1 MFQEFV
7 LRQML
12 MAQLKKLNL
21 PKDKQ
26 DKIVNAI
33 VKNPEFFKKMTEEMQ
48 SEMKNGLSQMQVA
61 QKLAG
66 KYQDEVK
73 KILGE

>member
-1 MFQEFV
+1 
-7 LRQML
+7 

-33 VKNPEFFKKMTEEMQ
+33 VKNPEFFKKLAEDMQ
-48 SEMKNGLSQMQVA
+48 SEMKGGLNQMQVA

-66 KYQDEVK
+66 KYQEEIK
-73 KILGE
+73 KILE

>member
-1 MFQEFV
+1 MFQDFV

-26 DKIVNAI
+26 DKIINAI

-48 SEMKNGLSQMQVA
+48 SEMKNGLNQMQVA

-66 KYQDEVK
+66 KYQEEVK
-73 KILGE
+73 KILEE

>member
-1 MFQEFV
+1 
-7 LRQML
+7 ML

-26 DKIVNAI
+26 DKIINAI
-33 VKNPEFFKKMTEEMQ
+33 VKNPEFFKKMAEEMQ
-48 SEMKNGLSQMQVA
+48 SEMKNGLNQMQVA

-66 KYQDEVK
+66 KYQEEVK